1 MRHLLLVA
9 ILALTSGLTACSS
22 KTVVKPVPQ
31 NPVEVNGIP
40 YALPKTLVDAEV
52 TVTRTQES
60 PGTYRGY
67 TACFFPELTA
77 SDLVNQVTYDKSIS
91 YKVTDANFSTRGIPD
106 QDEVFVI
113 ALNSGFL
120 RKLTMSAQ
128 LSEDGI
134 LTKSQVE
141 VKNETVAFTVST
153 LKTLATIAG
162 DVLSVSAPKLKAEL
176 APSDSVDITNS
187 LSSCSATLT
196 QVLKDIESV
205 KADPKV
211 IKAAHRDIETAL
223 KEIDGLLA
231 QLGPTTNRLR
241 TLENQPVPKKDDRA
255 AAQAKADEL
264 IRLKQESARQQI
276 QYLTTKYA
284 GAALTFQKLS
294 NLQEQRRQTIAS
306 FPSESVSVDVLKE
319 LTSEFNQ
326 AESNLLS
333 FFMGSETVD
342 TWVPTFEPTAPS
354 ASLTV
359 GPDGNPRDA
368 SFTDLLFKYLSDG
381 DSSDNSGICLS
392 PEFSST
398 KIPDKFVAKRSTCSQ
413 KTGFTEIN
421 IALKATN
428 SEQVARRFTSSQ
440 HSGDRSYYFRIPAR
454 ANATIT
460 GCDKDGCSDLFPPNA
475 VLIAQ
480 WGVLGSLPAD
490 TGGSRTNYSVELA
503 ATTGALTNFIL
514 DADSKL
520 NNVDLSGLETG
531 TKSITDQL
539 AARRTTKLQ
548 KLTNDEQVLEQQCKI
563 NAIKKVSDPT
573 LDCSSVLNKQ

>member
-1 MRHLLLVA
+1 MSHSLPVA
-9 ILALTSGLTACSS
+9 ILALTFGLTACSS
-22 KTVVKPVPQ
+22 KTVVKPVAHD
-31 NPVEVNGIP
+31 PVAVNGIP
-40 YALPKTLVDAEV
+40 YALPKTLVDAAV

-77 SDLVNQVTYDKSIS
+77 ADLVNQVTYDKSVS

-106 QDEVFVI
+106 RDQVFVI
-113 ALNSGFL
+113 DLNSGFL

-176 APSDSVDITNS
+176 APSDSADITNS
-187 LSSCSATLT
+187 LNSCSATLT

-205 KADPKV
+205 QADPKA
-211 IKAAHRDIETAL
+211 IAAAKRDITVAL
-223 KEIDGLLA
+223 GEVDGLLA
-231 QLGPTTNRLR
+231 KVEPTINRLR
-241 TLENQPVPKKDDRA
+241 ALQNQPSPKKDDRA
-255 AAQAKADEL
+255 AAQADE
-264 IRLKQESARQQI
+264 IARLKQESARQQI

-294 NLQEQRRQTIAS
+294 NLQEQRRQTVAS

-333 FFMGSETVD
+333 FFMGNETVD
-342 TWVPTFEPTAPS
+342 TWIPTFEPTAPS
-354 ASLTV
+354 ASFPV
-359 GPDGNPRDA
+359 GPDGSPQDA
-368 SFTDLLFKYLSDG
+368 RFTDLLFKYMADG
-381 DSSDNSGICLS
+381 DSSDNSGICLAA
-392 PEFSST
+392 EFSST
-398 KIPDKFVAKRSTCSQ
+398 KIPNKFLAKRSTCLQ
-413 KTGFTEIN
+413 KEGFIEIS

-428 SEQVARRFTSSQ
+428 SEQVARRFTSVQ

-454 ANATIT
+454 ANAKIT
-460 GCDKDGCSDLFPPNA
+460 GCDKDGCSDLFPPNT

-480 WGVLGSLPAD
+480 WGVLSSLPVD

-503 ATTGALTNFIL
+503 ATTGALTNFVL

-539 AARRTTKLQ
+539 AARRTTNLQ

-563 NAIKKVSDPT
+563 NAIKKVSDPN